1 MCVPRQLNH
10 LALIDTIGIYIFG
23 DLWEIMEHC
32 EQGTEVHLKTWE
44 HWMFSAVSKLYLS
57 PLILVFYYFNV

>member
-10 LALIDTIGIYIFG
+10 LALIDTIYIFG

-44 HWMFSAVSKLYLS
+44 RWMFSAVSKLYLS